1 MTKKRRKERK
11 VTTFQE
17 TMVEFTR
24 EEEINGS
31 LDWIFPLSTV
41 NNNIIKSVIIKLQ
54 RIIKSG
60 GGGGEP

>member
-31 LDWIFPLSTV
+31 LD
-41 NNNIIKSVIIKLQ
+41 
-54 RIIKSG
+54 
-60 GGGGEP
+60 

>member
-31 LDWIFPLSTV
+31 LDWIFPPSTV
-41 NNNIIKSVIIKLQ
+41 NNNIIKSAIIKLQ